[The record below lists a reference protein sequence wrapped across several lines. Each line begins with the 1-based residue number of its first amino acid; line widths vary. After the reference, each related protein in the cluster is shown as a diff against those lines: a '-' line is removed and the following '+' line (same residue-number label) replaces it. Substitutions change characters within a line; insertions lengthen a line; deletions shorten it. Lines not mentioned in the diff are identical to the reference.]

1 MQNAGVCPESLGH
14 IFYPD
19 VLKTLGWR
27 KRRNRPQ
34 ASLGPADHETR
45 LMKPSLWSWSSIPVG
60 GERWVWGLQEA
71 EVLGP
76 SSV

>member
-1 MQNAGVCPESLGH
+1 MQDAGVRPESLGH

-19 VLKTLGWR
+19 VLRTLGWR
-27 KRRNRPQ
+27 KRRNPPQ

-45 LMKPSLWSWSSIPVG
+45 LSLWRWSSIAVG
-60 GERWVWGLQEA
+60 GEQWVWGLQEA

-76 SSV
+76 SFV

>member
-34 ASLGPADHETR
+34 ASLGPADHETQ
-45 LMKPSLWSWSSIPVG
+45 SL
-60 GERWVWGLQEA
+60 ELEFDRCRW
-71 EVLGP
+71 
-76 SSV
+76 